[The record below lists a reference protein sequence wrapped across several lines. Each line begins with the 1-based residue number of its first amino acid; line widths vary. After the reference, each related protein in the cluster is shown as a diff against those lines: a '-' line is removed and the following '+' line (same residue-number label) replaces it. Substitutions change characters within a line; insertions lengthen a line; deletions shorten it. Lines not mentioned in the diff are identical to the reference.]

1 MQRDS
6 LEENGVEVT
15 TNPEDDY
22 DIVHLNS
29 IFPSDYRMA
38 KKAKRAGKKVI
49 YHAHSTREDFKD
61 SFIGSNILAPLFQ
74 HWLIKCYELGD
85 LILTPTPYWALF

>member
-1 MQRDS
+1 MQMQRDS

-38 KKAKRAGKKVI
+38 KKAKRAGKKVFL
-49 YHAHSTREDFKD
+49 YRLQYLGASV
-61 SFIGSNILAPLFQ
+61 SALAYQML
-74 HWLIKCYELGD
+74 
-85 LILTPTPYWALF
+85 